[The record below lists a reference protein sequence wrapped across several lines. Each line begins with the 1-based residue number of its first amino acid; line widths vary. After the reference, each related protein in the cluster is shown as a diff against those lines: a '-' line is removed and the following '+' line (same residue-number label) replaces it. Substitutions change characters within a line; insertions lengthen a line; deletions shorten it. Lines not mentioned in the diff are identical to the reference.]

1 MAQKV
6 AEYEAVLS
14 LNTGDFK
21 KGMEDAESSFS
32 SFKGKMASI
41 GKGIATGL
49 TAALGAASAAIIKI
63 GKDAIDAYAEYEQLV
78 GGVETLFKDS
88 ADTVIK
94 NAANAYK
101 TAGMS
106 ANEYMATVTSVSASL
121 LQSLGGDTVEAA
133 KKADLAI
140 IDMSDNANKM
150 GSSIESIQNAYQ
162 GFAKQNYTML
172 DNLKLGYG
180 GTKEEMQR
188 LLDDAQKLSGIEYDI
203 SSYADIVDAI
213 HVVQTEMGITGT
225 TAAEASTTIQGSLAS
240 MKAAWQNLLT
250 GMTDE
255 TQDFDAL
262 MQNFF
267 DSIVTVGENLIPRLS
282 VVLTG
287 VTSLITTLAP
297 QLVAAIPNLLN
308 QLLPALVS
316 GAVSLVNAVVAAL
329 PGIITAL
336 MACLPTL
343 IQGITQL
350 LNGILAVLPTLLLT
364 IVDTVVALFPVLV
377 QAIIDFL
384 PQLLECVLQIFD
396 AIIASIPTL
405 VQSLLDCLPQLLECV
420 LQIIEGLIQ
429 GILGAIPNI
438 IAVLPQII
446 ISIIE
451 FLLSAIPQIIECG
464 INLITSLVA
473 ALPDIITA
481 IVAAIPQIINGII
494 NAVLSAIP
502 QIIQAGINLLISLIQ
517 ALPQI
522 IQTIVTAIPE
532 IISGLVNAIANN
544 IPQII
549 QAGVELL
556 VSLVKNLPAI
566 IAAVVKAIP
575 QIITSLVNAIVEGVP
590 QIANAGLNLV
600 KGLFNGISNAVS
612 WLYGKLKGWVSSV
625 LSYIKGLFGIH
636 SPSKETA
643 VFGKYVAEGLGVG
656 IEKNADAANK
666 ASEKLSD
673 NVLGTFEE
681 MANDITDIES
691 GILANEKVLNGGVSV
706 TGVKDK
712 IKSSVDLTDANLIS
726 GLSDLFE
733 NFINKNAEMMDKMID
748 AVSIGSHNGISTNSK
763 SYVLKMGDTYLT
775 GVFGEDV
782 VKRVEQITDNKI
794 DDFADAICEVVPAL

>member
-6 AEYEAVLS
+6 AEYEAILS

-21 KGMEDAESSFS
+21 KGMADAESSFGTFS
-32 SFKGKMASI
+32 SKMASV
-41 GKGIATGL
+41 GKGIAVGL
-49 TAALGAASAAIIKI
+49 TAALTAASAAIVKI
-63 GKDAIDAYAEYEQLV
+63 GKDAIEAYAEYEQLV

-88 ADTVIK
+88 SDTVIK

-106 ANEYMATVTSVSASL
+106 ANEYMATVTSFSASL

-133 KKADLAI
+133 KKADMAI
-140 IDMSDNANKM
+140 VDMSDNANKM
-150 GSSIESIQNAYQ
+150 GTAIESIQNAYQ

-188 LLDDAQKLSGIEYDI
+188 LLADAQAISGIEYDI
-203 SSYADIVDAI
+203 SSYADVVDAI
-213 HVVQTEMGITGT
+213 HVIQTEMGITGT
-225 TAAEASTTIQGSLAS
+225 TAKEASTTIQGSISS
-240 MKAAWQNLLT
+240 MKAAWTNLLT

-255 TQDFDAL
+255 TQDFDTL

-267 DSIVTVGENLIPRLS
+267 DSVVTVGENLIPRIS
-282 VVLTG
+282 VVLNG
-287 VTSLITTLAP
+287 ITSLVTTLAP
-297 QLVAAIPNLLN
+297 QLVAMIPELLN

-329 PGIITAL
+329 PGIISAL
-336 MACLPTL
+336 MAALPTL

-350 LNGILAVLPTLLLT
+350 IQGILAVLPTLLLT
-364 IVDTVVALFPVLV
+364 IVDTVVALIPILV
-377 QAIIDFL
+377 QAIVDLIPSL
-384 PQLLECVLQIFD
+384 VETVLLIVD
-396 AIIASIPTL
+396 AIIASVPVLI
-405 VQSLLDCLPQLLECV
+405 QALLDCLPQLLECV
-420 LQIIEGLIQ
+420 LQMVESLIQ
-429 GILGAIPNI
+429 GLLGAIPNI
-438 IAVLPQII
+438 IAALPQII

-473 ALPDIITA
+473 ALPEIIAA

-494 NAVLSAIP
+494 NAVLNAIP

-522 IQTIVTAIPE
+522 ISTIVTAIPE

-544 IPQII
+544 IPAII

-556 VSLVKNLPAI
+556 ISLVKNLPTI
-566 IAAVVKAIP
+566 IKEVIKAIP
-575 QIITSLVNAIVEGVP
+575 QIITSLVKAIGEGVP
-590 QIANAGLNLV
+590 QIVDAGLNLV

-643 VFGKYVAEGLGVG
+643 VFGKYVAQGLGVG
-656 IEKNADAANK
+656 IEDNADAANK
-666 ASEKLSD
+666 ASKKLSD
-673 NVLGTFEE
+673 NVLNTFGE
-681 MANDITDIES
+681 MADEVADIEN
-691 GILANEKVLNGGVSV
+691 GIFGDKTIEGGLSV
-706 TGVKDK
+706 AREDS
-712 IKSSVDLTDANLIS
+712 IKSSVDVNDVSLIS
-726 GLSDLFE
+726 GFASL
-733 NFINKNAEMMDKMID
+733 IDKMIERNAAMFDKLTD
-748 AVSIGSHNGISTNSK
+748 AVSIGSNNGISTSSK
-763 SYVLKMGDTYLT
+763 TITFNMGNISVSGVLDKDAKEQVKQIAGEQVDELVDILDP
-775 GVFGEDV
+775 VFT
-782 VKRVEQITDNKI
+782 I
-794 DDFADAICEVVPAL
+794 

>member
-1 MAQKV
+1 MAQNVDNLEVKI
-6 AEYEAVLS
+6 S
-14 LNTGDFK
+14 LNSTDFK
-21 KGMEDAESSFS
+21 KGMAEAESSFGSFS
-32 SFKGKMASI
+32 SKMASV
-41 GKGIATGL
+41 GKGIAVGL
-49 TAALGAASAAIIKI
+49 TAALTAASAAIVKI
-63 GKDAIDAYAEYEQLV
+63 GKDSIAAYAEYEQLV

-88 ADTVIK
+88 SDTVIK

-101 TAGMS
+101 SAGMS
-106 ANEYMATVTSVSASL
+106 ANEYMATVTSFSASL

-133 KKADLAI
+133 KKADMAI
-140 IDMSDNANKM
+140 VDMSDNANKM
-150 GSSIESIQNAYQ
+150 GTSIEMIQNAYQ

-188 LLDDAQKLSGIEYDI
+188 LLADAQAISGIEYDI
-203 SSYADIVDAI
+203 SSYADVVDAI
-213 HVVQTEMGITGT
+213 HVIQTEMGITGT
-225 TAAEASTTIQGSLAS
+225 TAKEASTTIQGSISS
-240 MKAAWQNLLT
+240 MKAAWTNLLT

-267 DSIVTVGENLIPRLS
+267 DSVVTVGENLIPRIS
-282 VVLTG
+282 VVLNG
-287 VTSLITTLAP
+287 ITSLVTTLAP
-297 QLVAAIPNLLN
+297 QLVAMIPQLLN

-329 PGIITAL
+329 PGIISAL
-336 MACLPTL
+336 MAALPTL

-350 LNGILAVLPTLLLT
+350 IQGILAVLPTLLLT
-364 IVDTVVALFPVLV
+364 IVDTVVALLPLLV
-377 QAIIDFL
+377 QAICDMIPSL
-384 PQLLECVLQIFD
+384 VETVLLIVD
-396 AIIASIPTL
+396 AIVASVPVLI
-405 VQSLLDCLPQLLECV
+405 QALLDCLPQLLECV
-420 LQIIEGLIQ
+420 LQMVESLIQ
-429 GILGAIPNI
+429 GLLGAIPNI
-438 IAVLPQII
+438 IAALPQII

-473 ALPDIITA
+473 ALPEIIAA

-494 NAVLSAIP
+494 NAVLNAIP

-522 IQTIVTAIPE
+522 ITTIVTAIPE

-544 IPQII
+544 IPAII

-556 VSLVKNLPAI
+556 VSLVQNLPTI
-566 IAAVVKAIP
+566 IKEVIKAIP
-575 QIITSLVNAIVEGVP
+575 QIITSLVKAIGEGVP
-590 QIANAGLNLV
+590 KIVDAGLNLV

-643 VFGKYVAEGLGVG
+643 VFGKYVAQGLGVG
-656 IEKNADAANK
+656 IEDNADAANK
-666 ASEKLSD
+666 ASKKLSD
-673 NVLGTFEE
+673 NVLNTFGE
-681 MANDITDIES
+681 MADEVTDIE
-691 GILANEKVLNGGVSV
+691 NGLFGDKTIEGGLSV
-706 TGVKDK
+706 AREDN
-712 IKSSVDLTDANLIS
+712 IKSSVDVNDVSLIS
-726 GLSDLFE
+726 GFASL
-733 NFINKNAEMMDKMID
+733 IDKMIERNAAMFDKLTD
-748 AVSIGSHNGISTNSK
+748 AVSIGSNNGVSTNNRSV
-763 SYVLKMGDTYLT
+763 SIKMGDTYLS

-782 VKRVEQITDNKI
+782 VKRVDKIYHDNFGEFI
-794 DDFADAICEVVPAL
+794 DNVEHYVPVR

>member
-6 AEYEAVLS
+6 AEYEAILS

-21 KGMEDAESSFS
+21 KGMADAESSFGSFS
-32 SFKGKMASI
+32 SKMASV
-41 GKGIATGL
+41 GKGIAVGL
-49 TAALGAASAAIIKI
+49 TAALTAASAAIVKI
-63 GKDAIDAYAEYEQLV
+63 GKDAIEAYAEYEQLV

-88 ADTVIK
+88 SDTVIK

-106 ANEYMATVTSVSASL
+106 ANEYMATVTSFSASL

-133 KKADLAI
+133 KKADMAI
-140 IDMSDNANKM
+140 VDMSDNANKM
-150 GSSIESIQNAYQ
+150 GTAIESIQNAYQ

-188 LLDDAQKLSGIEYDI
+188 LLADAQAISGIEYDI
-203 SSYADIVDAI
+203 SSYADVVDAI
-213 HVVQTEMGITGT
+213 HVIQTEMGITGT
-225 TAAEASTTIQGSLAS
+225 TAKEASTTIQGSISS
-240 MKAAWQNLLT
+240 MKAAWTNLLT

-255 TQDFDAL
+255 TQDFDTL

-267 DSIVTVGENLIPRLS
+267 DSVVTVGENLIPRIS
-282 VVLTG
+282 VVLNG
-287 VTSLITTLAP
+287 ITSLVTTLAP
-297 QLVAAIPNLLN
+297 QLVAMIPELLN

-329 PGIITAL
+329 PGIISAL
-336 MACLPTL
+336 MAALPTL

-350 LNGILAVLPTLLLT
+350 IQGILAVLPTLLLT
-364 IVDTVVALFPVLV
+364 IVDTVVALLPVLV
-377 QAIIDFL
+377 QAICDMIPSLVETVLLIVDAIIASAPVLIQALLDCL
-384 PQLLECVLQIFD
+384 PMLLECVLQMVE
-396 AIIASIPTL
+396 S
-405 VQSLLDCLPQLLECV
+405 
-420 LQIIEGLIQ
+420 LIQ
-429 GILGAIPNI
+429 GLLGAIPNI
-438 IAVLPQII
+438 IAALPQII
-446 ISIIE
+446 ISIID

-473 ALPDIITA
+473 ALPQIIQA

-494 NAVLSAIP
+494 NAVLNAIP

-522 IQTIVTAIPE
+522 ITTIVTAIPE

-544 IPQII
+544 IPAII

-556 VSLVKNLPAI
+556 ISLVKNLPTI
-566 IAAVVKAIP
+566 IKEVIKAIP
-575 QIITSLVNAIVEGVP
+575 QIITSLVKAIGEGVP
-590 QIANAGLNLV
+590 QIVDAGLNLV

-643 VFGKYVAEGLGVG
+643 VFGKYVAQGLGVG
-656 IEKNADAANK
+656 IEDNADAANK
-666 ASEKLSD
+666 ASKKLSD
-673 NVLGTFEE
+673 NVLNTFGE
-681 MANDITDIES
+681 MADEVTDIEN
-691 GILANEKVLNGGVSV
+691 GIFGDKTIEGGLSV
-706 TGVKDK
+706 AREDS
-712 IKSSVDLTDANLIS
+712 IKSSVDVNDVSLIS
-726 GLSDLFE
+726 GFASL
-733 NFINKNAEMMDKMID
+733 IDKMIERNAAMFDKLTD
-748 AVSIGSHNGISTNSK
+748 AVSIGSNNGISTSNKTITFNMGNISV
-763 SYVLKMGDTYLT
+763 SGVLDKDAKEQ
-775 GVFGEDV
+775 VKQIAGEQVDELV
-782 VKRVEQITDNKI
+782 DILE
-794 DDFADAICEVVPAL
+794 PAFTI